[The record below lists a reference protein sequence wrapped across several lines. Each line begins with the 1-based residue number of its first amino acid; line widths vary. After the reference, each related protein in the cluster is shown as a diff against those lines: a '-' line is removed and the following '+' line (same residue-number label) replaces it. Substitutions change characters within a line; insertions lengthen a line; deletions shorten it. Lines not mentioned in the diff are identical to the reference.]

1 MGLRSSAGV
10 ADTGGGGSM
19 IGKSRLL
26 VMLSVKERA
35 KEIAEKLKAS
45 LEECRG
51 IENMKIGLQA
61 C

>member
-1 MGLRSSAGV
+1 
-10 ADTGGGGSM
+10 M

>member
-35 KEIAEKLKAS
+35 KEIAETWTAS
-45 LEECRG
+45 LEERRG
-51 IENMKIGLQA
+51 SRT
-61 C
+61 